1 MTVTTAGPAADAGAL
16 TLLGRLLPAGTA
28 VVEAFDD
35 ALPAPLF
42 PQELAALG
50 NAVAKRRAEFMT
62 ARRCAREALG
72 RLGIGPV
79 AIPSGPRR
87 EPLWPDGIVGT
98 ITHCAGYRA
107 AAIARAGQ
115 LTTIGIDAEP
125 HEPLPDGV
133 LDSITLAEERR
144 HLRQL
149 AAQRPGVHWDRLLFS
164 IKESVF
170 KAWYPLTGRW
180 LDFTEATV
188 TISAQRETFHAWL
201 LVPGPVVGGVE
212 VGGFGGRW
220 LVGRGLVLTGIA
232 VPARQPAYAA

>member
-1 MTVTTAGPAADAGAL
+1 MTVTAAGPAGTGAR
-16 TLLGRLLPAGTA
+16 TLLGSLLPAGTA

-62 ARRCAREALG
+62 GRRCAREALG
-72 RLGIGPV
+72 RLGFGPV
-79 AIPSGPRR
+79 AIPAGPRR
-87 EPLWPDGIVGT
+87 EPVWPAGVVGT

-107 AAIARAGQ
+107 AAVARAGH
-115 LTTIGIDAEP
+115 LTTVGIDAEP
-125 HEPLPDGV
+125 HAPLPDGV
-133 LDSITLAEERR
+133 LDSITLVEERR

-149 AAQRPGVHWDRLLFS
+149 DGQRPGVHWDRLLFS

-188 TISAQRETFHAWL
+188 TIAPQRETFHAWL

-212 VGGFGGRW
+212 VAGFAGRW
-220 LVGRGLVLTGIA
+220 LVDRGLVLTSIA
-232 VPARQPAYAA
+232 VPARQPSYAG

>member
-1 MTVTTAGPAADAGAL
+1 MTVTTAGPATPAAL
-16 TLLGRLLPAGTA
+16 TLLGRLLPAGAA

-35 ALPAPLF
+35 TRPAPLY

-72 RLGIGPV
+72 RLGFDPV

-87 EPLWPDGIVGT
+87 EPVWPAGVVGT

-107 AAIARAGQ
+107 AAVARAED
-115 LTTIGIDAEP
+115 LSTIGIDAEP
-125 HEPLPDGV
+125 HEPLPEGV
-133 LDSITLAEERR
+133 LDSITLVEERR

-149 AAQRPGVHWDRLLFS
+149 DAQRPGVHWDRLLFS

-170 KAWYPLTGRW
+170 KAWYPLTASW

-188 TISAQRETFHAWL
+188 TISPQRETFHAWL

-212 VGGFGGRW
+212 VAGFSGRW
-220 LVGRGLVLTGIA
+220 LVERGLVLTSIA
-232 VPARQPAYAA
+232 VPARQPAFAG